1 MTTMYGRR
9 AGRRSR
15 ATSRRRPEVDGSLLR
30 WPGAARPFAL
40 FAEVLWVGA
49 LVFVVALPVI
59 TWPAA
64 VAAGATHMRRFLYA
78 EATAPSTFFRDAV
91 RALPGALLPGIGT
104 TILGVVLA
112 VDLALLADGVLP
124 GGALVATVIGAAGVA
139 VLVLTVLAASLWSP
153 GAAWRDVWRVLPRV
167 ARADLSG
174 TLSIAVAVGLAA
186 VITWQF
192 LPLVIPALGMLVFA
206 AVALGERRLVR
217 WTAAADR
224 SGDHLTG

>member
-1 MTTMYGRR
+1 MTTMHARR
-9 AGRRSR
+9 LERRSR
-15 ATSRRRPEVDGSLLR
+15 AASRRRPEADGSLLR

-49 LVFVVALPVI
+49 LVFVVALPVV

-64 VAAGATHMRRFLYA
+64 VAAGATHVRRFLYA

-91 RALPGALLPGIGT
+91 RALPGALLPGVGT
-104 TILGVVLA
+104 AILGVVVA
-112 VDLALLADGVLP
+112 IDLALLTDGVLP
-124 GGALVATVIGAAGVA
+124 GGGLVASVIGAAGIAAFV
-139 VLVLTVLAASLWSP
+139 VTVLAASLWSP

-167 ARADLSG
+167 ARSDLSG
-174 TLSIAVAVGLAA
+174 TLSIAVALGLAA

-192 LPLVIPALGMLVFA
+192 LPLVIPALGMVVFA

-217 WTAAADR
+217 WTAAADE
-224 SGDHLTG
+224 SVD